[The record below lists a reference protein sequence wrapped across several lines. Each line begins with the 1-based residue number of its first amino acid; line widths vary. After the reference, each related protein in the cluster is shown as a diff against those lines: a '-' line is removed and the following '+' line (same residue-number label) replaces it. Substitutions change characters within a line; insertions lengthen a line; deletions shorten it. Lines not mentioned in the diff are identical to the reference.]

1 MACGKHERGISVM
14 VSSVDRGPSFQQY
27 IRLLGIFC
35 QVQGDQTIHADAMDV
50 CTVRE

>member
-1 MACGKHERGISVM
+1 RGISVA
-14 VSSVDRGPSFQQY
+14 VSNVDRSPSFQQY

-35 QVQGDQTIHADAMDV
+35 KVQGDRSIRADAMDV